1 MHKVSFIPLFSGS
14 HCQLKTGYFS
24 EAYSREGLSYGWLLS
39 QHPPPLKRKNVTPL
53 DKFLIRPLILL
64 FREYTYC
71 DTPGDTELST
81 FNLTVDDTL
90 YKIPYINQAK
100 QISNKQ
106 VSLITLPSIFIFKEI
121 IRSYSHTMK
130 TIIQSN
136 NEDDFQ
142 F

>member
-1 MHKVSFIPLFSGS
+1 MKSIDFRGFSGPKG
-14 HCQLKTGYFS
+14 C
-24 EAYSREGLSYGWLLS
+24 WV
-39 QHPPPLKRKNVTPL
+39 PPLERKRKNVTPL
-53 DKFLIRPLILL
+53 DKFLIRHLILL

-142 F
+142 FWFISIKMFSIFRLKSLQYLN

>member
-1 MHKVSFIPLFSGS
+1 MHKVSFIPQFSGS
-14 HCQLKTGYFS
+14 HCQLKNGYFS
-24 EAYSREGLSYGWLLS
+24 EAYYQEGLSYGWLLS
-39 QHPPPLKRKNVTPL
+39 QHPPLKRKNVTPL
-53 DKFLIRPLILL
+53 DKFLIRHLILL

-121 IRSYSHTMK
+121 IKSYSHTMK

>member
-1 MHKVSFIPLFSGS
+1 MHKVSFIPQFSGS
-14 HCQLKTGYFS
+14 RCQLKNGY
-24 EAYSREGLSYGWLLS
+24 YREGQSYGWLLS
-39 QHPPPLKRKNVTPL
+39 QRPPLKRKNVTPL
-53 DKFLIRPLILL
+53 DKFLIRHLILL

-130 TIIQSN
+130 TIIQLN